1 MTRGTDVCCSESII
15 EIAGILELCPS
26 ILMKFFLQIR
36 YFTTFLVLLT
46 VQLLYLSISIFSH
59 LLEVLPQC
67 FPDTE
72 FTQEIR
78 EVKEPVAHAALGLVG
93 CLVGALTIER

>member
-1 MTRGTDVCCSESII
+1 MSVYFN
-15 EIAGILELCPS
+15 EI
-26 ILMKFFLQIR
+26 LQIR

-46 VQLLYLSISIFSH
+46 VQLIYLSISIFSH
-59 LLEVLPQC
+59 LLELQPQC

-72 FTQEIR
+72 FTAEIR
-78 EVKEPVAHAALGLVG
+78 AVEERLTHAALGVLG